1 MNSADQLTGSSKA
14 YRTIDLVTIATL
26 GVAFGVIYWGWG
38 KVYDGP
44 SEALG
49 LLWPPAKALAYGP
62 WLMAGVV
69 GGLIVRRPGAAFASE
84 LIAAIVSAIVL
95 GGTQWGWST
104 LASGIVEG
112 AGAELVFMLFF
123 YRRFGVGVAVI
134 AGAVSAAFEAVY
146 EWSAWIPDWEFAH
159 KLGYLGFFV
168 VSGILLAGVGG
179 WLLVRALAAAGVL
192 DAFGAGREVTVAV

>member
-1 MNSADQLTGSSKA
+1 MNSATESKA

-44 SEALG
+44 SEAIG

-69 GGLIVRRPGAAFASE
+69 GGLIVRRPGAAFAAE
-84 LIAAIVSAIVL
+84 FIAATVSAIVL

-104 LASGIVEG
+104 LASGIIEG
-112 AGAELVFMLFF
+112 AGAELVFLLVL
-123 YRRFGVGVAVI
+123 YRRFNPVVAMLS
-134 AGAVSAAFEAVY
+134 GAVAGAFEAVY
-146 EWSAWIPDWEFAH
+146 EWSAWIPDWEFVH
-159 KLGYLGFFV
+159 KLGYLGFFA
-168 VSGILLAGVGG
+168 VSGAVVGLAS
-179 WLLVRALAAAGVL
+179 WFLVRALAAAGVL
-192 DAFGAGREVTVAV
+192 DSFGAGREAAVEV

>member
-1 MNSADQLTGSSKA
+1 MTATTQSKG
-14 YRTIDLVTIATL
+14 YRTIDLVTMTTL

-69 GGLIVRRPGAAFASE
+69 GGLIVRRPGAAFAAE
-84 LIAAIVSAIVL
+84 FVAAVVSAIVL

-112 AGAELVFMLFF
+112 LGAELVFLLVF
-123 YRRFGVGVAVI
+123 YRRFGLGVAML
-134 AGAVSAAFEAVY
+134 AGAVSAAFESVY
-146 EWSAWIPDWEFAH
+146 EWSAWIPDWELAH

-168 VSGILLAGVGG
+168 LSGLLIGFAS
-179 WLLVRALAAAGVL
+179 WLLVRALAATGVL
-192 DAFGAGREVTVAV
+192 DAFGAGREAAVEV

>member
-1 MNSADQLTGSSKA
+1 MNSAAESPSERPA

-69 GGLIVRRPGAAFASE
+69 GGLIVRRPGAAFAAE
-84 LIAAIVSAIVL
+84 FIAATVSAIVL

-104 LASGIVEG
+104 LASGIIEG
-112 AGAELVFMLFF
+112 AGAELVFLLFL
-123 YRRFGVGVAVI
+123 YRRFNVGVAVLS
-134 AGAVSAAFEAVY
+134 GAVAAAFEAVY

-159 KLGYLGFFV
+159 KLGYLGFFAI
-168 VSGILLAGVGG
+168 SGALIAGIGS
-179 WLLVRALAAAGVL
+179 WALVRALASAGVL
-192 DAFGAGREVTVAV
+192 DSFGAGREAAVEV